1 MDQGTSGKT
10 GEGFLGFERK
20 EGKEE
25 EGSSMRVVIIPG
37 LVELR
42 IKVDPIKKM
51 TREGLPYIVMPWM
64 FAPWPE
70 AKSKGIIEIEIKGVT
85 LRALLKELSDLYKKA
100 NVDFEP
106 INPRTNDV
114 DFDYEILV
122 NGKIYVGLT
131 QGLDTKLRKGNEV
144 AIKMNWRWDG

>member
-1 MDQGTSGKT
+1 MK
-10 GEGFLGFERK
+10 
-20 EGKEE
+20 
-25 EGSSMRVVIIPG
+25 VVIFPG

-42 IKVDPIKKM
+42 IKLNPTKKV

-70 AKSKGIIEIEIKGVT
+70 AKSKGVIEVEIEGVT
-85 LRALLKELSDLYKKA
+85 LRALLDELSVVYKNA
-100 NVDFEP
+100 GIDFEP
-106 INPRTNDV
+106 INSKTNDV

-122 NGKIYVGLT
+122 NDKKYVGLT

-144 AIKMNWRWDG
+144 VVKMNWRWDG

>member
-1 MDQGTSGKT
+1 
-10 GEGFLGFERK
+10 
-20 EGKEE
+20 
-25 EGSSMRVVIIPG
+25 MRVVIFPG

-42 IKVDPIKKM
+42 IKVDPIKKV

-70 AKSKGIIEIEIKGVT
+70 AKSKGVIEIEIKGVT
-85 LRALLKELSDLYKKA
+85 LRSLLNELSDLYKKA

>member
-1 MDQGTSGKT
+1 MK
-10 GEGFLGFERK
+10 
-20 EGKEE
+20 
-25 EGSSMRVVIIPG
+25 VVIIPG

-42 IKVDPIKKM
+42 ININPEGEVDRK
-51 TREGLPYIVMPWM
+51 GLPYIVMPWM

-70 AKSKGIIEIEIKGVT
+70 AREKGVVEIAIKGET
-85 LRALLKELSDLYKKA
+85 LRELLVELSDQYKRV

-106 INPRTNDV
+106 VNSRTNDV

-122 NGKIYVGLT
+122 NGKKYVGLT

>member
-1 MDQGTSGKT
+1 
-10 GEGFLGFERK
+10 
-20 EGKEE
+20 
-25 EGSSMRVVIIPG
+25 MRVAIVPG

-42 IKVDPIKKM
+42 IKINPKGEV
-51 TREGLPYIVMPWM
+51 TRKGLPYIVMPWM

-70 AKSKGIIEIEIKGVT
+70 AREKGVVEIAIKGET
-85 LRALLKELSDLYKKA
+85 LRELLVELSDQYKRV

-106 INPRTNDV
+106 VNSRTNDV

-122 NGKIYVGLT
+122 NGKKYVGLT

>member
-1 MDQGTSGKT
+1 MK
-10 GEGFLGFERK
+10 
-20 EGKEE
+20 
-25 EGSSMRVVIIPG
+25 VVIFPG

-42 IKVDPIKKM
+42 IKVNPTKKV

-70 AKSKGIIEIEIKGVT
+70 AKDKGVIEVEIEGAT
-85 LRALLKELSDLYKKA
+85 LRALLNELSVYYRNA

-106 INPRTNDV
+106 INSKTNDV

-122 NGKIYVGLT
+122 NGRTRVDLP
-131 QGLDTKLRKGNEV
+131 QGLETTLGDGNEV
-144 AIKMNWRWDG
+144 VVKMNMLWDG